1 MATTQKGEKVPGR
14 SIEKDLN
21 PVVKNKNGCHT
32 MLKSPLLR
40 LSTLALM
47 IGATQANAYE
57 LYADGDSHLN
67 ATLEAVFGIFHSQE
81 NYALSGRLNEGSSSW
96 REGYIKYGLSFDK
109 GLAGA
114 GTAYGAAN
122 MLSSGTWG
130 DGDAAGFSDGTERT
144 TKFEDAYLGW
154 RSGKLFEALGDD
166 GVDLSFGRQNIVVGD
181 GFLIDGDA
189 LNMGKGLA
197 DGEFNRGGAYYL
209 AARKAFDETAVL
221 RLGGKQGWRGDLMW
235 LKSDNRAQA
244 KTEMYV
250 GTLEHVA
257 EEGTVGLT
265 YIDTTDVDEQFASP
279 LQLERDGMKTY
290 SLRATGNAG
299 VKNLFLSG
307 EYAKQDKPH
316 TSNEDAWYLEAG
328 WTFADVAWTPYV
340 SYRYSRFS
348 EGYDTL
354 FYGFSRGY
362 GTWFQGEVAGNY
374 AGPFN
379 ANSRIQNVTLK
390 VSPLENLNVGA
401 MYFNFDTIDRNLGNT
416 DGHEV
421 DLYAEWHVNEHLTVM
436 PLIGLYQPDKSAEQ
450 GGTQLGN
457 NDKNLYS
464 QVVFAT
470 TF

>member
-1 MATTQKGEKVPGR
+1 
-14 SIEKDLN
+14 
-21 PVVKNKNGCHT
+21 

-47 IGATQANAYE
+47 IGANPAGAYE
-57 LYADGDSHLN
+57 LYADDSSHLN
-67 ATLEAVFGIFHSQE
+67 ATLEAVFGAFHSQQ
-81 NYALSGRLNEGSSSW
+81 NYSQSGRLATGSSSW
-96 REGYIKYGLSFDK
+96 REGYVKYGLSFDK
-109 GLAGA
+109 SFSGA
-114 GTAYGAAN
+114 GTTYGAAN
-122 MLSSGTWG
+122 LLSSGTWG
-130 DGDAAGFSDGTERT
+130 DGDAAGFSDGSERT

-154 RSGKLFEALGDD
+154 RSGKLFEALGEN

-189 LNMGKGLA
+189 LNFGKGVA
-197 DGEFNRGGAYYL
+197 DGDLNRGGGYYI

-221 RLGGKQGWRGDLMW
+221 RLGGKEGWRSDLMW

-250 GTLEHVA
+250 ATLEHVA
-257 EEGTVGLT
+257 AEGTVGLT
-265 YIDTTDVDEQFASP
+265 YIDTTDVDKQYASP
-279 LQLERDGMKTY
+279 TQLERDGMKTY

-299 VKNLFLSG
+299 VTNLFLSG
-307 EYAKQDKPH
+307 EYAWQDKPH
-316 TSNEDAWYLEAG
+316 TGNEDAWYLEAG
-328 WTFADVAWTPYV
+328 WTFSDVTWTPYV

-348 EGYDTL
+348 EGFDPL

-379 ANSRIQNVTLK
+379 NNSRIQNVTFN
-390 VSPLENLNVGA
+390 VSPLQNLNVGA
-401 MYFNFDTIDRNLGNT
+401 VLFDFKTIDRNLGNN
-416 DGHEV
+416 DGHEL
-421 DLYAEWHVNEHLTVM
+421 DLYAEWHVNDHLTVM

-457 NDKNLYS
+457 HDKNLYS

-470 TF
+470 NF